1 MPELSVNLPLGSVT
15 LVKAD
20 VQIIKLNWR
29 RDHKEERSQLF
40 KYAHAE
46 PTRYFASPL
55 DNFPLP
61 LNSKKAVFQKQ
72 LWQQVVEIPH
82 GEALTYGDVTKNFS
96 AAPGGSTCGQ
106 NSIPII
112 PPCHRIIG
120 ANDKLTGYTSAGS
133 TRTKSFLLDLESRQT
148 ELPLT
153 TMPHKSE
160 SPT

>member
-61 LNSKKAVFQKQ
+61 LNSKKAIFQKQ

-82 GEALTYGDVTKNFS
+82 GEALTYGDVKKTFLHHPA
-96 AAPGGSTCGQ
+96 AAPATE
-106 NSIPII
+106 
-112 PPCHRIIG
+112 
-120 ANDKLTGYTSAGS
+120 
-133 TRTKSFLLDLESRQT
+133 TRFL
-148 ELPLT
+148 
-153 TMPHKSE
+153 
-160 SPT
+160 